1 MILFFFSHNP
11 TNNDKESNHESE
23 ASFHSV
29 KSSFSDSRDTNFTV
43 VDPIFLLKQLSENET
58 DTEKNI
64 HITSELLKIDIE
76 DESLK
81 LVCNY
86 GLYHTCSILLESKF
100 DQRSDQYY
108 LSRNHFLG

>member
-1 MILFFFSHNP
+1 MNLFFFSHNP
-11 TNNDKESNHESE
+11 TKSDKESIHESE

-29 KSSFSDSRDTNFTV
+29 KSSFSDSRDTNFAV
-43 VDPIFLLKQLSENET
+43 LEPIVLLKQLSDNET

-86 GLYHTCSILLESKF
+86 GLYHTCSILLESKLTNTLT
-100 DQRSDQYY
+100 RAYT
-108 LSRNHFLG
+108 